1 MTYLELIKKFWKYTE
16 TEKLPHSVIAVYLLM
31 LEEWNNNNQTHFSLS
46 DKIISERLNIARRT
60 LGTIRTKLDILGLI
74 KIKITKGY
82 GYSYQ
87 IVQDYSFTEKKETL
101 PQKEKPN
108 AEDKS
113 KPLEI
118 PKVEI
123 PKTTTEPP
131 KVETP
136 LQKET
141 EIPKVEVPIHKES
154 QKELP
159 KGIPT
164 LEEFLAYAK
173 TVEIYQPDLDFQIKT
188 KYEKWHDDGWK
199 TGFGKPIK
207 NWQLTLKGAMS
218 YMNKSNTFQGN
229 IPQIKA
235 PKMTYNE

>member
-1 MTYLELIKKFWKYTE
+1 MDYITLIKKFWKFN
-16 TEKLPHSVIAVYLLM
+16 EKQDLNYSIVSFYLLL
-31 LEEWNNNNQTHFSLS
+31 LEEWDNNSNQDFRIS
-46 DKIISERLNIARRT
+46 DVIISKKLQMRRMS
-60 LGTIRTKLDILGLI
+60 IPVIKQKLLQLGLI
-74 KIKITKGY
+74 QYKTKNGSPCLYKIIT
-82 GYSYQ
+82 
-87 IVQDYSFTEKKETL
+87 DYNIDLFLESSSPT
-101 PQKEKPN
+101 KPN
-108 AEDKS
+108 AEDKG

-141 EIPKVEVPIHKES
+141 EIPKVEVPIHKEP

-173 TVEIYQPDLDFQIKT
+173 TIEIYQPELDFQIKT
-188 KYEKWHDDGWK
+188 KYEKWLDDGWK

-207 NWQLTLKGAMS
+207 NWQIVLKSAMS